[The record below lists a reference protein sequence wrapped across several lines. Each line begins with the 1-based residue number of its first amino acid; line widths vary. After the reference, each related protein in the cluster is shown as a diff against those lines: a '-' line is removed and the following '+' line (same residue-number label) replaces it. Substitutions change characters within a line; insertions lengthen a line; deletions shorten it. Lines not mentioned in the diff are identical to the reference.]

1 MSGVRAICMFDSNLW
16 FSRMH
21 LLPCNAQVQVFNYT
35 KYHKF
40 MYIIQ
45 VKGLEYML
53 TFHLFWFLISGY
65 EMSPDEGQEEY
76 EEVQADLKKRE
87 EEVSRY

>member
-1 MSGVRAICMFDSNLW
+1 MSVLYACLTVIYDFLECIC
-16 FSRMH
+16 
-21 LLPCNAQVQVFNYT
+21 LPCNAQVQVFNYT

-45 VKGLEYML
+45 VKGLEDMF